1 MITSQNRF
9 DDNYYTS
16 ISTVIQAPSSTSS
29 STSSLS
35 NLNSPIATTQDNI
48 ISASNSPKLIST
60 LANMNNSASQQQQQQ
75 LNSNQNDLQIKRD
88 KDAILK

>member
-16 ISTVIQAPSSTSS
+16 ISTVIQQTQLSTISS
-29 STSSLS
+29 SSSSSSLNS
-35 NLNSPIATTQDNI
+35 N
-48 ISASNSPKLIST
+48 SNSPTQLQDINSPPKFATI
-60 LANMNNSASQQQQQQ
+60 MNNLLSQQQQ

-88 KDAILK
+88 KEAILK